1 MQMDKNDFMWSDN
14 WWIEG
19 TTAWF
24 VDGQQNM
31 LFQLDLESKSCK
43 LLAAIPSSNLDR
55 FRINPKCIKYEECI
69 YCMPT
74 YGDCI
79 WVYNIVNSE
88 FNKINIVNKE
98 QVPLGINN
106 FWLFEKNI
114 YVVSTG
120 LKKVVRIDL
129 VSRKTEYYD
138 ITVNKN
144 EVISLSTKVGEKI
157 YIVSGKSNVVYV
169 FDMLSFNVSMKVVSN
184 INSKLRT
191 ICYDGDKFWLSGYC
205 NEIYI
210 WRENDNKATI
220 LTNLPRNLKK
230 YNFSN
235 GNKEILEYSTKYDMP
250 LFIDS
255 IQIGDNVWFIP
266 FHMNDIIYI
275 NKNTYEI
282 KVFELEN
289 EEETRDSILKKGRLC
304 AKYLVE
310 GIYNNRYLILFSLKN
325 NYIFE
330 IDTESKIAIKESYNM
345 QECSLNDIKNF
356 TNGSFYEYNLID
368 RLLYTQQIR
377 CNKGKMQDHKL
388 TGKFIVKKTI

>member
-1 MQMDKNDFMWSDN
+1 MQMDKNDFIWSDN

-19 TTAWF
+19 TIAWF

-114 YVVSTG
+114 YAVSTG
-120 LKKVVRIDL
+120 LKKIVRIDL

-157 YIVSGKSNVVYV
+157 YIVSAKSNVVYV

-184 INSKLRT
+184 INSRLRT

-210 WRENDNKATI
+210 WRENDDKATI

-230 YNFSN
+230 YNFSDD
-235 GNKEILEYSTKYDMP
+235 NKEILEYSAEYDMP

-266 FHMNDIIYI
+266 FQMNDIIYI

-282 KVFELEN
+282 KVFSGLPEW
-289 EEETRDSILKKGRLC
+289 
-304 AKYLVE
+304 
-310 GIYNNRYLILFSLKN
+310 
-325 NYIFE
+325 
-330 IDTESKIAIKESYNM
+330 
-345 QECSLNDIKNF
+345 
-356 TNGSFYEYNLID
+356 
-368 RLLYTQQIR
+368 
-377 CNKGKMQDHKL
+377 
-388 TGKFIVKKTI
+388 